1 MYTLPPQSS
10 SSMEAIRTDQREVG
24 KREDIVT
31 LEPSELAHFP
41 DADDPDIEL
50 ECLPIRPLADDDES
64 AEGGAGIGEADA
76 ERKAPLGR
84 KRKV

>member
-1 MYTLPPQSS
+1 MTVTIATSNGS
-10 SSMEAIRTDQREVG
+10 NATI
-24 KREDIVT
+24 DIVT

-64 AEGGAGIGEADA
+64 AEGGAGIAEADA